1 MFAQLKRQS
10 LNISNLSAN
19 AVTKAKID
27 DIFCISVF
35 IKNRFFVLGFL
46 NYC

>member
-1 MFAQLKRQS
+1 MFAQLKRQG

-35 IKNRFFVLGFL
+35 VKNRFFVLGF
-46 NYC
+46 